1 MIRKYVCFHILTT
14 SWKQITIKQEEN
26 QIIRYKKLKKKLY
39 PPEFYNLKGTEPLRG
54 DSLFFII
61 QFPRVLMSSWYWIC
75 RPRRDERP
83 SWPWSHPVVLNLGP
97 LDWQSSAL
105 NIKPLFY
112 KIAYKFLL
120 SSIQESIKLRVFFHR
135 SPMRI

>member
-1 MIRKYVCFHILTT
+1 M
-14 SWKQITIKQEEN
+14 
-26 QIIRYKKLKKKLY
+26 
-39 PPEFYNLKGTEPLRG
+39 PPEFYNLKATEPLRG

-61 QFPRVLMSSWYWIC
+61 QFPRVPMSSWYSIG

-83 SWPWSHPVVLNLGP
+83 SWPWSHSVVFNLGP

-105 NIKPLFY
+105 NIKPLLY

-120 SSIQESIKLRVFFHR
+120 SSIQESIKPRVFFHR